1 MQAVIDRIVQY
12 PNRYQLTNV
21 ETQEVLGTFDFDEV
35 TGTVQQVGTEID
47 AELFQTIA
55 DDLAARVKLSG
66 GELKDTVVTFS
77 DISGTAANVASG
89 DTSATLWGKV
99 KNWFSRLKALAFKD
113 KISNTD
119 VAENAAIAQSKVNG
133 LESALAGKQPTI
145 TGAATSITN
154 NNLTARRVV
163 VSDESG
169 KIDVSAVT
177 ATELNYISGADRNI
191 QNQIEDIKDGTTPPV
206 QAMRAQQDGDGA
218 NIVQTY
224 AKKNGSYPNMTVG
237 NATNAT
243 NAANAENAN
252 NAASANKVANALTV
266 VVDGESTVYDGSAAR
281 TVGINTTSSTDPE
294 AVHFTEQALTSE
306 QQTQARENIG
316 AAGTSGNYP
325 NMTVGNA
332 THADSADS
340 AAKAVTTL
348 NNTIDLN
355 TMQGAAY
362 WGKRYYGG
370 GSGVANRPDGVNG
383 YALEIIQGDAT
394 STVQILYSVVG
405 SESSENRPT
414 HYQRSYSAGNSTW
427 SEWEELVTAEGN
439 YPNLAAGEAK
449 GLSKVGAVY
458 ADSASRVGWHKFAE
472 VPLSALTAVS
482 GASSYSAIV
491 LVNGLNPYQGGDT
504 ANSGIVEVDMRVDGS
519 RFTSSTPPQIKLLS
533 GNVDIQKLC
542 FKRTDTEVGLYIN
555 TSSIY
560 VRYSFT
566 VLDERYYLGRSVD
579 AMEFAD
585 EYYGAAAPDGAVY
598 ATNVNQAAYA
608 QEAAMLDEAYKAGN
622 NSSTSQN
629 GYVKLIDF
637 TAGNNWAEKTLRLE
651 FGDDNASNVPQNPCG
666 MEIRVQWNSSDGVSP
681 RAVLLYGD
689 KQIADKLYVSY
700 NPSFTE
706 GEENTVSV
714 YYKVS
719 GGYDMVAYKPLYM
732 TPRQGTNVTG
742 VNFYQPTQ
750 SDLIAELPSGNTN
763 TAITALENFRD
774 LRYAKYDADGND
786 ISDTYAKQSN
796 ISNPNLIINP
806 DFKINQRN
814 KRNTDIGSQS
824 YGADRWKQLNSNGV
838 VFTSDDFLQIT
849 GDTPAT
855 NLSQPFEEIPPAGD
869 YTLSVMSGSSKT
881 NLSVKSMN
889 FTITDNGELQ
899 TKSIISLGVGMYLLS
914 VYITD
919 GVFDVRF
926 TCLGNS
932 GTCYVKWVKLEP
944 GTVAT
949 KFVPPD
955 PATELLKCQRYYI
968 AFNENAPFNGWIF
981 SATSVRITIPVPTAM
996 RESPTLVFPNGG
1008 SIGSTRIYSNG
1019 GTLTP
1024 SAYSVQQAE
1033 NNQIVL
1039 SLTVSGATANQTAAW
1054 RSISKA
1060 ALDAE
1065 I

>member
-1 MQAVIDRIVQY
+1 MKAVVDRIVQY
-12 PNRYQLTNV
+12 ANRYRLTNV
-21 ETQEVLGTFDFDEV
+21 ETGEVLGTFDFDEV
-35 TGTVQQVGTEID
+35 TGTVEQVGTEIN
-47 AELFQTIA
+47 AELFDSIA
-55 DDLAARVKLSG
+55 ADLAARVVSAG
-66 GELKDTVVTFS
+66 GELAGTIVTFS

-154 NNLTARRVV
+154 NNLTASRVV

-169 KIDVSAVT
+169 KIDVSDVT

-206 QAMRAQQDGDGA
+206 QATRARQDGDGA

-224 AKKNGSYPNMTVG
+224 AKKNGTYPNMNVG
-237 NATNAT
+237 NATNAG
-243 NAANAENAN
+243 
-252 NAASANKVANALTV
+252 NAASADSADKVANSLTINI
-266 VVDGESTVYDGSAAR
+266 DGEPITFDGSAAR
-281 TVGINTTSSTDPE
+281 TVDIDTTSSTDPE

-325 NMTVGNA
+325 NMTVGSA

-340 AAKAVTTL
+340 AVKATQDGNGDNIAATYAK
-348 NNTIDLN
+348 
-355 TMQGAAY
+355 Q
-362 WGKRYYGG
+362 
-370 GSGVANRPDGVNG
+370 NG
-383 YALEIIQGDAT
+383 T
-394 STVQILYSVVG
+394 
-405 SESSENRPT
+405 
-414 HYQRSYSAGNSTW
+414 
-427 SEWEELVTAEGN
+427 

-449 GLSKVGAVY
+449 GLSKVGSVY

-622 NSSTSQN
+622 SSGTSLN

-637 TAGNNWAEKTLRLE
+637 SAGNNWAEKTLRLE
-651 FGDDNASNVPQNPCG
+651 FGDDNVSNAPQNPCG
-666 MEIRVQWNSSDGVSP
+666 MEIRVQWNSSVGVSP

-706 GEENTVSV
+706 GEGNTVSV

-732 TPRQGTNVTG
+732 TPRLGTDVNW

-796 ISNPNLIINP
+796 ISNPNLIMNP

-814 KRNTDIGSQS
+814 KRNTNIGRQS

-849 GDTPAT
+849 GDMPAT

-899 TKSIISLGVGMYLLS
+899 TNSIILLGVGMYTLS

-919 GVFDVRF
+919 GVFEVGF
-926 TCLGNS
+926 ACLGNN

-968 AFNENAPFNGWIF
+968 AFSENAPFSGWTF

-1039 SLTVSGATANQTAAW
+1039 NLTVSGATANQTAAW

>member
-1 MQAVIDRIVQY
+1 MKHMVVKTGE
-12 PNRYQLTNV
+12 NT
-21 ETQEVLGTFDFDEV
+21 TDEV
-35 TGTVQQVGTEID
+35 EVQRAVQDSEGNV
-47 AELFQTIA
+47 IA
-55 DDLAARVKLSG
+55 
-66 GELKDTVVTFS
+66 
-77 DISGTAANVASG
+77 N
-89 DTSATLWGKV
+89 
-99 KNWFSRLKALAFKD
+99 
-113 KISNTD
+113 
-119 VAENAAIAQSKVNG
+119 
-133 LESALAGKQPTI
+133 
-145 TGAATSITN
+145 
-154 NNLTARRVV
+154 
-163 VSDESG
+163 
-169 KIDVSAVT
+169 
-177 ATELNYISGADRNI
+177 
-191 QNQIEDIKDGTTPPV
+191 
-206 QAMRAQQDGDGA
+206 
-218 NIVQTY
+218 TY
-224 AKKNGSYPNMTVG
+224 AK
-237 NATNAT
+237 
-243 NAANAENAN
+243 
-252 NAASANKVANALTV
+252 
-266 VVDGESTVYDGSAAR
+266 
-281 TVGINTTSSTDPE
+281 
-294 AVHFTEQALTSE
+294 
-306 QQTQARENIG
+306 
-316 AAGTSGNYP
+316 TSGNYP

-332 THADSADS
+332 THATNADNATNAVNADNATHADSADS
-340 AAKAVTTL
+340 AAKATQDG
-348 NNTIDLN
+348 NGDNI
-355 TMQGAAY
+355 AATY
-362 WGKRYYGG
+362 AKQ
-370 GSGVANRPDGVNG
+370 NG
-383 YALEIIQGDAT
+383 T
-394 STVQILYSVVG
+394 
-405 SESSENRPT
+405 
-414 HYQRSYSAGNSTW
+414 
-427 SEWEELVTAEGN
+427 
-439 YPNLAAGEAK
+439 YPNLTAGEAK
-449 GLSKVGAVY
+449 GLSKVGTVY
-458 ADSASRVGWHKFAE
+458 ADSASSVGWHKFAE

-622 NSSTSQN
+622 NSSASQN

-651 FGDDNASNVPQNPCG
+651 FGDDNISNVPQNPCG
-666 MEIRVQWNSSDGVSP
+666 MEMRVQWNSSVGVSP

-700 NPSFTE
+700 TPSFTE

-719 GGYDMVAYKPLYM
+719 DGYDMVAYKPLYM
-732 TPRQGTNVTG
+732 TPRQGTDVTG
-742 VNFYQPTQ
+742 VIFYQPTQ

-763 TAITALENFRD
+763 TALTALENFRD

-786 ISDTYAKQSN
+786 ISDTYARQSN
-796 ISNPNLIINP
+796 ISNPNLIMNP

-814 KRNTDIGSQS
+814 KRNTNIGRQS
-824 YGADRWKQLNSNGV
+824 YGADRWKQLSSNGV

-849 GDTPAT
+849 GDMSAT

-889 FTITDNGELQ
+889 FTITDSGELQ
-899 TKSIISLGVGMYLLS
+899 TNSIILLGVGMYLLS

-926 TCLGNS
+926 ACLGNS

-968 AFNENAPFNGWIF
+968 AFNENAPFSGWIF
-981 SATSVRITIPVPTAM
+981 SATSARITIPVPTAM
-996 RESPTLVFPNGG
+996 REAPTLVFPDGG
-1008 SIGSTRIYSNG
+1008 TIGSTRIYSNG

-1024 SAYSVQQAE
+1024 SACSVQQAE

>member
-1 MQAVIDRIVQY
+1 MK
-12 PNRYQLTNV
+12 
-21 ETQEVLGTFDFDEV
+21 F
-35 TGTVQQVGTEID
+35 
-47 AELFQTIA
+47 
-55 DDLAARVKLSG
+55 
-66 GELKDTVVTFS
+66 
-77 DISGTAANVASG
+77 
-89 DTSATLWGKV
+89 
-99 KNWFSRLKALAFKD
+99 
-113 KISNTD
+113 
-119 VAENAAIAQSKVNG
+119 
-133 LESALAGKQPTI
+133 
-145 TGAATSITN
+145 
-154 NNLTARRVV
+154 
-163 VSDESG
+163 VSDENLKRFKSNLD
-169 KIDVSAVT
+169 KV
-177 ATELNYISGADRNI
+177 
-191 QNQIEDIKDGTTPPV
+191 
-206 QAMRAQQDGDGA
+206 
-218 NIVQTY
+218 Y
-224 AKKNGSYPNMTVG
+224 AK
-237 NATNAT
+237 
-243 NAANAENAN
+243 
-252 NAASANKVANALTV
+252 
-266 VVDGESTVYDGSAAR
+266 
-281 TVGINTTSSTDPE
+281 
-294 AVHFTEQALTSE
+294 
-306 QQTQARENIG
+306 
-316 AAGTSGNYP
+316 TSGNYP
-325 NMTVGNA
+325 NMTVGSA
-332 THADSADS
+332 T
-340 AAKAVTTL
+340 KAETTL

-370 GSGVANRPDGVNG
+370 GSGVANRPEGVNG

-394 STVQILYSVVG
+394 STVQVLYAVAV

-439 YPNLAAGEAK
+439 YPNLTAGEAK
-449 GLSKVGAVY
+449 GLSKVGSVY

-519 RFTSSTPPQIKLLS
+519 QFTSSTPPQIKLLS

-542 FKRTDTEVGLYIN
+542 FKRTDTEVDLYIN

-622 NSSTSQN
+622 NSSASQN

-651 FGDDNASNVPQNPCG
+651 FGDDNISNVPQNPCG
-666 MEIRVQWNSSDGVSP
+666 MEMRVQWNSSVGVSP
-681 RAVLLYGD
+681 RAGLLYGD

-719 GGYDMVAYKPLYM
+719 VGFDMVAYKPLYM
-732 TPRQGTNVTG
+732 TPRQGTDVTG

-786 ISDTYAKQSN
+786 ISDTYATKSD

-806 DFKINQRN
+806 DFKINQRG
-814 KRNTDIGSQS
+814 KSSYTIPQS
-824 YGADRWKQLNSNGV
+824 TSISFTYTFDRWRTNNSSAASITIASRSVGGITISGRGANISQQFEEGIPSGAVTLTIKSGTTSSTTEVSHTVTVPSSLGSSWSGSFGTYGNLNAMLTYSQDVGFTLSINSN
-838 VFTSDDFLQIT
+838 TS
-849 GDTPAT
+849 
-855 NLSQPFEEIPPAGD
+855 N
-869 YTLSVMSGSSKT
+869 
-881 NLSVKSMN
+881 
-889 FTITDNGELQ
+889 
-899 TKSIISLGVGMYLLS
+899 SI
-914 VYITD
+914 YID
-919 GVFDVRF
+919 
-926 TCLGNS
+926 
-932 GTCYVKWVKLEP
+932 WVKLEP

-968 AFNENAPFNGWIF
+968 AFNENAPFSGWIF
-981 SATSVRITIPVPTAM
+981 SATSARITIPVPTAM
-996 RESPTLVFPNGG
+996 REAPTLVFPDGG
-1008 SIGSTRIYSNG
+1008 TIGSTRIYSNG

-1024 SAYSVQQAE
+1024 SAYSVQQAA

-1039 SLTVSGATANQTAAW
+1039 NLTVSGATANQTAAW